1 MTITHSPAAGVW
13 DDGWTEWFLS
23 WKQLLRGSATHQAV
37 QAGPGGSTSVD
48 PGALPPATA
57 LPPLGTSRRHSSLA
71 G

>member
-1 MTITHSPAAGVW
+1 VTITHSPAAGVW